1 MSQIPWQSA
10 SRGEAL
16 EGNEGGGGQSCILLI
31 STVEQGHG
39 IVSRQQR

>member
-1 MSQIPWQSA
+1 MSQITLQRS
-10 SRGEAL
+10 SRGVAL
-16 EGNEGGGGQSCILLI
+16 EVNEGGGGQSCILLI